1 MWIIEDVQATI
12 MKKIDSLGSL
22 GSLGSLKEEKNPPPE
37 RLTLTIEVSG
47 RKRVWII
54 DVENTTT
61 VIMLK
66 NILRKRNITHRL
78 LDEINIFFNSK
89 KLLNDYWY
97 LRDYDVES
105 FSTLKVVH
113 RKVSR
118 IQKLPTG
125 PMILK
130 MKDTERKELVMQR
143 LHSRRLEDVFH
154 FIMLHALYDPNS
166 NESSYLLS
174 EVAELGAFKR
184 PTDRFDKEDRKTS
197 SEFSFCDFPNGNIS
211 KDAARHGYK

>member
-12 MKKIDSLGSL
+12 MRKFDSLGSL
-22 GSLGSLKEEKNPPPE
+22 TEQKSPPPD

-47 RKRVWII
+47 RRRVWII

-66 NILRKRNITHRL
+66 NILRQRNITRRL
-78 LDEINIFFNSK
+78 SDEINIFFNSQ
-89 KLLNDYWY
+89 KLSNDYWY

-105 FSTLKVVH
+105 YSTLRVVH

-118 IQKLPTG
+118 IQKVPPG

-130 MKDTERKELVMQR
+130 MKDTERKDLVMQR

-154 FIMLHALYDPNS
+154 FIMLHALYDPNC

-184 PTDRFDKEDRKTS
+184 PTDRSDTEEHKTS
-197 SEFSFCDFPNGNIS
+197 SEFIFCGVSEDS
-211 KDAARHGYK
+211 KYIEAESHGYK

>member
-1 MWIIEDVQATI
+1 MWLIEDVQATI
-12 MKKIDSLGSL
+12 MRKFDSLGSL
-22 GSLGSLKEEKNPPPE
+22 TEQKSPSPD

-47 RKRVWII
+47 RRRVWII

-66 NILRKRNITHRL
+66 NILRQRNITRRL
-78 LDEINIFFNSK
+78 LDEINIYFNSQ
-89 KLLNDYWY
+89 KLSNDYWY

-105 FSTLKVVH
+105 YSTLRVVH

-118 IQKLPTG
+118 IKKVPPG

-130 MKDTERKELVMQR
+130 MKDTERKDLVMQR
-143 LHSRRLEDVFH
+143 LRSRRLEDVFH
-154 FIMLHALYDPNS
+154 FIILHSLYDPNC

-174 EVAELGAFKR
+174 EVADLGAFRR
-184 PTDRFDKEDRKTS
+184 PTDRSDTEEHKTS
-197 SEFSFCDFPNGNIS
+197 SEFIFCGVSEDNTYIEAES
-211 KDAARHGYK
+211 HGYK